1 MDDGDFYL
9 TAPSNA
15 SLDVFPDNTLT
26 SFKIRTVKPID
37 LAKYQVA
44 LTEIQ
49 YPYSWFNVRNASMQ
63 IKFPSSAVRDMEI
76 ADGKY
81 ESIEELVSTIQKSLQ
96 SAARVSDAITISW
109 DKRKMKTIV
118 NIRLD
123 GYQLT
128 FSPQLQRIL
137 GFKVPL
143 LIKGLTIS
151 EYHTDINE
159 GMTAIYIYS
168 NIVRNQLVG
177 DAMVPLLRVVP
188 IRGTSDDVIRSEEF
202 QHPRYLNTN
211 KETTSVLEFYLRRDN
226 GERVLFVFGKVI
238 LTLHFRRV

>member
-76 ADGKY
+76 A
-81 ESIEELVSTIQKSLQ
+81 
-96 SAARVSDAITISW
+96 
-109 DKRKMKTIV
+109 
-118 NIRLD
+118 
-123 GYQLT
+123 
-128 FSPQLQRIL
+128 
-137 GFKVPL
+137 
-143 LIKGLTIS
+143 
-151 EYHTDINE
+151 
-159 GMTAIYIYS
+159 
-168 NIVRNQLVG
+168 
-177 DAMVPLLRVVP
+177 
-188 IRGTSDDVIRSEEF
+188 
-202 QHPRYLNTN
+202 
-211 KETTSVLEFYLRRDN
+211 
-226 GERVLFVFGKVI
+226 
-238 LTLHFRRV
+238 